1 MFVMF
6 VPEVLR
12 PNKRDIRE
20 IERSETS
27 SDRIAVALEG
37 RVEMDEQEI
46 EKGER
51 EIDVKG
57 KGW

>member
-27 SDRIAVALEG
+27 SDRIAVALDGVGWRWG
-37 RVEMDEQEI
+37 RGR

-51 EIDVKG
+51 EM
-57 KGW
+57 